1 MLHDDEFELD
11 GKPVGT
17 CSAAVPSEAMTWTS
31 LPDGLHPVFQFSDA
45 RLPVALVS
53 ARRPTRPRCRIAAAG
68 YGPAA
73 VWQIAD
79 RIWRLDVASDRPRQV
94 QQLLVG
100 TERPRIEMGFRRM
113 PVIQSQQPCRWPSPG
128 SQDGDGVR
136 GRGRGSGSAGGG
148 SGVPGGG
155 RGGPAPEAARGPRGS
170 AGAARRGAAGAGDA
184 QPAVAALEVAETL
197 RAGGRPHREH
207 LAGCP
212 SCAEAASWKGS
223 TGGGLLRRP
232 RRLGET
238 ISQARGPGPDAAGA
252 HPPLALGEVEASA
265 TASVRPCS
273 GVGRGSA
280 GLGSGAARA
289 GLRVR
294 RIGKLEAA
302 FKLLNRQPRPSSRW
316 GCPCTWS
323 RWRRPGSSVATA
335 APRPS
340 RGCAQ

>member
-1 MLHDDEFELD
+1 MADLLVKAVAAAPRDAVRIAAASAWLDDLAGLDAEAARARLQAGFQPTGLLPAHAGARSVLALAALEALQGSGFHGFSVGRLLQKSEDDVEDLLHDDEFELD

-155 RGGPAPEAARGPRGS
+155 RGGPAPEAARARGGG

-184 QPAVAALEVAETL
+184 PAGRGGPGGGRDAA
-197 RAGGRPHREH
+197 AGGRPHREPGPAAH
-207 LAGCP
+207 PARKP
-212 SCAEAASWKGS
+212 ASWKG
-223 TGGGLLRRP
+223 
-232 RRLGET
+232 
-238 ISQARGPGPDAAGA
+238 I
-252 HPPLALGEVEASA
+252 
-265 TASVRPCS
+265 
-273 GVGRGSA
+273 
-280 GLGSGAARA
+280 
-289 GLRVR
+289 
-294 RIGKLEAA
+294 
-302 FKLLNRQPRPSSRW
+302 
-316 GCPCTWS
+316 
-323 RWRRPGSSVATA
+323 
-335 APRPS
+335 
-340 RGCAQ
+340 